1 MDKKIG
7 IVLINYQDYAARFL
21 EPCRDS
27 LCRQSYPQELV
38 RVYIVDNASTKETA
52 DYLKSVYPEAE
63 ILPRPDGNYAAA
75 NNLGFKVALQDGCQ
89 YVVSA
94 NMDTEMEVDWLK
106 ELVLA
111 LDNNPQAGLAQSKVL
126 LYPRNELEKIKPRIN
141 SYGNLI
147 HFLGFGFTSG
157 YNQEDDD
164 SGDNLYPSI
173 KGYASGCS
181 FIARR
186 EVLEAINVEDLGY
199 YNEEYYMYHD
209 DLEISLK
216 VKLAGY
222 QIILAPRSRIFH
234 KYEFTRSTRMI
245 YYMER
250 NRYLTMLIFYPKF
263 LLVLIALPALVM
275 DIGMVFYAFL
285 GGWIKEELKIYQYFF
300 KSATYDKIAQ
310 ERERVKKIS
319 KTSFNSLAHN
329 FVGKIEFQEIANP
342 ILSYIVN
349 PLMNLYWRLIKK
361 II

>member
-1 MDKKIG
+1 MDKKVG
-7 IVLINYQDYAARFL
+7 IILINYQDYATRFL
-21 EPCRDS
+21 KPCRDS
-27 LCRQSYPQELV
+27 LRIQNYPQELI
-38 RVYIVDNASTKETA
+38 RVYIIDNASTPETA
-52 DYLKSVYPEAE
+52 DYLKASYPEAA
-63 ILPRPDGNYAAA
+63 ILPRSDGNYAAA
-75 NNLGFKVALQDGCQ
+75 NNLGIKTALEDGCE

-94 NMDTEMEVDWLK
+94 NMDTEMETDWLK

-111 LDNNPQAGLAQSKVL
+111 LDNNPRAGLAQSKIL
-126 LYPRNELEKIKPRIN
+126 LYPKSEAEKTNPKIN

-157 YNQEDDD
+157 YGELDDGKNND
-164 SGDNLYPSI
+164 IYSEL

-181 FIARR
+181 LIARR
-186 EVLEAINVEDLGY
+186 EALEAINIDGQGC

-222 QIILAPRSRIFH
+222 QVILAPRSRIFH
-234 KYEFTRSTRMI
+234 KYEFTRSTKMI

-250 NRYLTMLIFYPKF
+250 NRYLTMLIFYPKV
-263 LLVLIALPALVM
+263 LLALIAFPALVM
-275 DIGMVFYAFL
+275 DIGMIFYAFL

-300 KSATYDKIAQ
+300 KSATYDKIAE
-310 ERERVKKIS
+310 ERKRLERIS
-319 KTSFNSLAHN
+319 KISFNSLAYN

-342 ILSYIVN
+342 ILTYIVN
-349 PLMNLYWRLIKK
+349 PLINLYWRLIKK